1 VVKGEKIEKSIA
13 QWESVYWEDKKAQ
26 ERGDNMARVQLD
38 LEIPTHLRGEFVFQT
53 AGILPPNV
61 MLFGFNTVKKVGEQA
76 KNLGGKQAIL
86 VTDEVMAQLGFV
98 ELVKGAMEKEGCK
111 VEVFAKV
118 DPEPH
123 IEAADALYEMVCKT
137 KFDLVVGLGG
147 GSSMDMAKLT
157 SIVATNEGTPFEIME
172 KQVVKKPALK
182 KILIPTTAGTGSEV
196 SRFIVVSKGKDKYFI
211 GTPYAYPEIAI
222 VDPGLTVSMPPKLT
236 ASTGI
241 DALSHAIDSLMNK
254 VANPL
259 YDSLGFAG
267 IELIAKYLRRATFDG
282 QNLEARYYMAMAAT
296 MSMMSMSGTGALYSH
311 SISYTLS
318 MFEPLAH
325 GIGCGLGLPYTMAFN
340 LPMIEE
346 KQALIARAMGE
357 RIEFLSTRAAA
368 RRAVEL
374 VYDLMAD
381 VNMPLCL
388 KEMGFEH
395 EEIPKVAELCIT
407 RYPRVNNPR
416 PMSKEQCLALFES
429 MWEGKIIYF

>member
-1 VVKGEKIEKSIA
+1 
-13 QWESVYWEDKKAQ
+13 
-26 ERGDNMARVQLD
+26 MARVQLD
-38 LEIPTHLRGEFVFQT
+38 FEIPTHLRGEFLFQT
-53 AGILPPNV
+53 AGILPPNLI
-61 MLFGFNTVKKVGEQA
+61 LFGFNTVEKVGEQA
-76 KNLGGKQAIL
+76 KKLGGKQAIL
-86 VTDEVMAQLGFV
+86 VTDEIMAQLGLV

-123 IEAADALYEMVCKT
+123 IEAADALYEMVCKK

-157 SIVATNEGTPFEIME
+157 SIVATNEVTPFEIME
-172 KQVVKKPALK
+172 KQVVKKAALK

-222 VDPGLTVSMPPKLT
+222 VDPGLTASMPPKLT

-282 QNLEARYYMAMAAT
+282 QDMEARYYMAMAAT

-311 SISYTLS
+311 SISYALS

-340 LPMIEE
+340 IPVIEE

-357 RIEFLSTRAAA
+357 RIESLSPGAAA

-374 VYDLMAD
+374 VYDLMKD
-381 VNMPLCL
+381 VKMPLCL
-388 KEMGFEH
+388 KEMGFKH
-395 EEIPKVAELCIT
+395 EDIPKAAELCIT
-407 RYPRVNNPR
+407 RYPRANNPR
-416 PMSKEQCLALFES
+416 PMSKEECLALFES
-429 MWEGKIIYF
+429 MWEGKISYS